1 MFRRS
6 LPRLLHDDHLT
17 TMNLLDN
24 IDRLVLAR
32 RAPPAADDA
41 AFVALARRIESS
53 FADEVERHF
62 GFEEDAL
69 FPFLTERGEAN
80 IGMVLSE
87 EHDIIRETGA
97 EISKALAAFRAA
109 PEAAAWTALR
119 RLCGEMAERMAGHIQ
134 KEEMALLPLID
145 EWLDDGS
152 DSDLVARLLG

>member
-17 TMNLLDN
+17 TMSLLDR
-24 IDRLVLAR
+24 IDAVVLAR
-32 RAPPAADDA
+32 RTPPAVDDA
-41 AFVALARRIESS
+41 EFAAVARRIETT

-69 FPFLTERGEAN
+69 FPFLTERGEAD

-87 EHDIIRETGA
+87 EHAIIREAGA
-97 EISKALAAFRAA
+97 DIAGALAAYRAT
-109 PEAAAWTALR
+109 PDAAAWTRLR
-119 RLCGEMAERMAGHIQ
+119 RLCGEMAERMANHIQ

-152 DSDLVARLLG
+152 DSDLVARLLA